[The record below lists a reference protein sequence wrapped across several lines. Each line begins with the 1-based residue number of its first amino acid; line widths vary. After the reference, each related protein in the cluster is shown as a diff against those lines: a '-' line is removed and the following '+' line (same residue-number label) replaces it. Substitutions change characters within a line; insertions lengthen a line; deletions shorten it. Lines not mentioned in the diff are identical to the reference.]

1 MEVISPVHGKITYDE
16 NEIIKFEKTILGFD
30 KSKRFILKDVN
41 ENDFFKILQSVDEP
55 EVGFIVISPFE
66 VENNYEINLNN
77 EVINTLKIKEANNV
91 LLYSLVTL
99 NSKIED
105 ITVNL
110 KAPIVININN
120 KKATTK
126 LCFVA
131 ASLLSCWNHLLSG
144 VKY

>member
-120 KKATTK
+120 KKAQQFIIDK
-126 LCFVA
+126 EKYKIKHPL
-131 ASLLSCWNHLLSG
+131 
-144 VKY
+144 VKG

>member
-77 EVINTLKIKEANNV
+77 EVISTLKIKEANNV

-120 KKATTK
+120 KKAQQFIIDK
-126 LCFVA
+126 EKYKIKHPL
-131 ASLLSCWNHLLSG
+131 
-144 VKY
+144 VKE

>member
-30 KSKRFILKDVN
+30 KSKRFILKAVN

-120 KKATTK
+120 KKAQQFIIDK
-126 LCFVA
+126 EKYKIKHPL
-131 ASLLSCWNHLLSG
+131 
-144 VKY
+144 VKEWYKC

>member
-110 KAPIVININN
+110 KAPIVINIKN
-120 KKATTK
+120 KKAQQFIIDK
-126 LCFVA
+126 EKYKIKHPL
-131 ASLLSCWNHLLSG
+131 
-144 VKY
+144 VKE

>member
-1 MEVISPVHGKITYDE
+1 MQDRNYQNQITQTYDE

-120 KKATTK
+120 KKAQQFIIDK
-126 LCFVA
+126 E
-131 ASLLSCWNHLLSG
+131 
-144 VKY
+144 KYKIKQ

>member
-1 MEVISPVHGKITYDE
+1 MSY
-16 NEIIKFEKTILGFD
+16 IIKFEKTILGFD

-120 KKATTK
+120 KKAQQFIIDK
-126 LCFVA
+126 EKYKIKHPL
-131 ASLLSCWNHLLSG
+131 
-144 VKY
+144 VKE

>member
-99 NSKIED
+99 NSKIKD

-120 KKATTK
+120 KKAQQFIIDK
-126 LCFVA
+126 EKYKIKHPL
-131 ASLLSCWNHLLSG
+131 
-144 VKY
+144 VKE

>member
-120 KKATTK
+120 KKAQQFIIDKEKYKIKHT
-126 LCFVA
+126 L
-131 ASLLSCWNHLLSG
+131 
-144 VKY
+144 VKE

>member
-120 KKATTK
+120 KKAQQFIIDK
-126 LCFVA
+126 E
-131 ASLLSCWNHLLSG
+131 
-144 VKY
+144 KYKIKHPLIKE

>member
-99 NSKIED
+99 SSKIED

-120 KKATTK
+120 KKAQQFIIDK
-126 LCFVA
+126 EKYKIKHPL
-131 ASLLSCWNHLLSG
+131 
-144 VKY
+144 VKEWYKC

>member
-1 MEVISPVHGKITYDE
+1 MEVISPVHGKIIYDE

-120 KKATTK
+120 KKAQQFIIDK
-126 LCFVA
+126 EKYKIKHPL
-131 ASLLSCWNHLLSG
+131 
-144 VKY
+144 VKE

>member
-120 KKATTK
+120 KKAQQFIIDK
-126 LCFVA
+126 EKYKIKHPL
-131 ASLLSCWNHLLSG
+131 
-144 VKY
+144 VKE

>member
-1 MEVISPVHGKITYDE
+1 MEVISPVHGKINYDE

-120 KKATTK
+120 KKAQQFIIDK
-126 LCFVA
+126 EKYKIKHPL
-131 ASLLSCWNHLLSG
+131 
-144 VKY
+144 VKEW

>member
-77 EVINTLKIKEANNV
+77 EVINTLKIKESNNV

-120 KKATTK
+120 KKAQQFIIDK
-126 LCFVA
+126 EKYKIKHPL
-131 ASLLSCWNHLLSG
+131 
-144 VKY
+144 VKE

>member
-1 MEVISPVHGKITYDE
+1 MEVISPVHGKINYDE

-120 KKATTK
+120 KKAQQFIIDK
-126 LCFVA
+126 EKYKIKHPL
-131 ASLLSCWNHLLSG
+131 
-144 VKY
+144 VKE

>member
-16 NEIIKFEKTILGFD
+16 SEIIKFEKTILGFD

-120 KKATTK
+120 KKAQQFIIDK
-126 LCFVA
+126 EKYKIKHPL
-131 ASLLSCWNHLLSG
+131 
-144 VKY
+144 VKEWYKC

>member
-99 NSKIED
+99 SSKIED

-120 KKATTK
+120 KKAQQFIIDK
-126 LCFVA
+126 EKYKIKHPL
-131 ASLLSCWNHLLSG
+131 
-144 VKY
+144 VKE

>member
-30 KSKRFILKDVN
+30 KSNRFILKDVN

-110 KAPIVININN
+110 KATIMININN
-120 KKATTK
+120 KKAQQFIIDK
-126 LCFVA
+126 EKYKIKHPL
-131 ASLLSCWNHLLSG
+131 
-144 VKY
+144 VKE

>member
-120 KKATTK
+120 KKAQQFIIDK
-126 LCFVA
+126 EKYKIKHPL
-131 ASLLSCWNHLLSG
+131 
-144 VKY
+144 VKEW

>member
-120 KKATTK
+120 KKAQQFIIDK
-126 LCFVA
+126 EKYKIKHPL
-131 ASLLSCWNHLLSG
+131 
-144 VKY
+144 VKEWYKC

>member
-30 KSKRFILKDVN
+30 KSKRFILKAVN

-120 KKATTK
+120 KKAQQFIIDK
-126 LCFVA
+126 EKYKIKHPL
-131 ASLLSCWNHLLSG
+131 
-144 VKY
+144 VKE

>member
-55 EVGFIVISPFE
+55 EVAFIVISPFE

-120 KKATTK
+120 KKAQQFIIDK
-126 LCFVA
+126 EKYKIKHPL
-131 ASLLSCWNHLLSG
+131 
-144 VKY
+144 VKE

>member
-1 MEVISPVHGKITYDE
+1 MKI
-16 NEIIKFEKTILGFD
+16 
-30 KSKRFILKDVN
+30 
-41 ENDFFKILQSVDEP
+41 DFFKILQSVDEP

-120 KKATTK
+120 KKAQQFIIDK
-126 LCFVA
+126 EKYKIKHPL
-131 ASLLSCWNHLLSG
+131 
-144 VKY
+144 VKEWYKC

>member
-120 KKATTK
+120 KKAQQFIIDK
-126 LCFVA
+126 E
-131 ASLLSCWNHLLSG
+131 
-144 VKY
+144 KYKIKHPLV

>member
-16 NEIIKFEKTILGFD
+16 SEIIKFEKTILGFD

-120 KKATTK
+120 KKAQQFIIDK
-126 LCFVA
+126 EKYKIKHPL
-131 ASLLSCWNHLLSG
+131 
-144 VKY
+144 VKE

>member
-110 KAPIVININN
+110 KAPILININN
-120 KKATTK
+120 KKAQQFIIDK
-126 LCFVA
+126 EKYKIKHPL
-131 ASLLSCWNHLLSG
+131 
-144 VKY
+144 VKE

>member
-30 KSKRFILKDVN
+30 KSKRFILKDAN

-120 KKATTK
+120 KKAQQFIIDK
-126 LCFVA
+126 EKYKIKHPL
-131 ASLLSCWNHLLSG
+131 
-144 VKY
+144 VKE